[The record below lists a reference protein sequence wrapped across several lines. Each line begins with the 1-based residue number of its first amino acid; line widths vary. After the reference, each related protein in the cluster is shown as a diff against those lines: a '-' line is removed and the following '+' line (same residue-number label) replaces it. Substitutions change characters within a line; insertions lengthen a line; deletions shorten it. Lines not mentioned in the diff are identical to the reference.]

1 MRSTLSRPAIVVALI
16 ALCISRAS
24 AAPPQLV
31 NYQGEVTDGG
41 VPVANGNYPME
52 FRIYALSAGGA
63 ALWSEAV
70 ANVPVSNGRFNVLL
84 GQGTALP
91 ENTFDGTERWLE
103 AVFNG
108 QVMTPR
114 VRLVTVPYAH
124 RISTVDGATG
134 GDISTPVTINTN
146 SAGNSLEVFNTDG
159 GRAGRFENTLGTN
172 NEAALLGVGNGAGP
186 GVAGYNPNG
195 GPAVHSIGPLAV
207 QDMTFTQRIS
217 LNPGAPSS
225 SGEINVYKG
234 AVSTVTISGAE
245 VTTGG
250 QIVVRDNAGTDNI
263 ILDGDQS
270 GGRIEVFNGPPAT
283 VAGIISGHVQLGL
296 RTQPNLVMDQESIIA
311 RNNSATSV
319 LHLQPHGGQVGIG
332 IETEV
337 IPAGYILGI
346 DGKAIMEEVEVQL
359 SADWPDYVFEP
370 GYELMP
376 LDELEDHVRAKKHL
390 PGIPSAADMNGERL
404 ALGEMQTKLL
414 EKVEELTL
422 YVLTLNKQVRDITAE
437 NEALRARV
445 ETLSSQSEPRGH
457 Q

>member
-1 MRSTLSRPAIVVALI
+1 MRTTLTRLSAVVAFL
-16 ALCISRAS
+16 LS
-24 AAPPQLV
+24 ATAVSFSAPPQLV

-41 VPVANGNYPME
+41 LPVANGNYPME
-52 FRIYALSAGGA
+52 FRVFALSAGGA

-84 GQGTALP
+84 GQVTPLP
-91 ENTFDGTERWLE
+91 ENIFDGTERWLE
-103 AVFNG
+103 AVFNAE
-108 QVMTPR
+108 VMTPR

-146 SAGNSLEVFNTDG
+146 DAGNSLDVFNTDG

-186 GVAGYNPNG
+186 GVAGFNPNG
-195 GPAVHSIGPLAV
+195 GPGVHSIGPLSV
-207 QDMTFTQRIS
+207 QDLTFTERIR
-217 LNPGAPSS
+217 LNPGAVSS

-263 ILDGDQS
+263 VLDGDQS

-283 VAGIISGHVQLGL
+283 VAGIISGHVQLGA
-296 RTQPNLVMDQESIIA
+296 RTEENLVMDYESIIA
-311 RNNSATSV
+311 RNNGQTAV

-332 IETEV
+332 IETQV

-346 DGKAIMEEVEVQL
+346 DGKVIMEEVEVQL
-359 SADWPDYVFEP
+359 SGDWPDYVFAP
-370 GYELMP
+370 DYNLMP
-376 LDELEDHVRAKKHL
+376 LDDLADHVRDQRHL
-390 PGIPSAADMNGERL
+390 PGIPSASEMDGQRL
-404 ALGEMQTKLL
+404 PLGEMQTKLL

-422 YVLTLNKQVRDITAE
+422 YVLQLKGELDKAVNE
-437 NEALRARV
+437 NVALKTRV
-445 ETLSSQSEPRGH
+445 NALETVNR
-457 Q
+457 

>member
-1 MRSTLSRPAIVVALI
+1 MRSTLSRLAFAVALI
-16 ALCISRAS
+16 TLSITRVS

-41 VPVANGNYPME
+41 LPIANGNYPME
-52 FRIYALSAGGA
+52 FRIYALSIGGA

-91 ENTFDGTERWLE
+91 ENIFDGTERWLE
-103 AVFNG
+103 AVFNAE
-108 QVMTPR
+108 VMTPR

-146 SAGNSLEVFNTDG
+146 DAGNSLEVFNTDG

-186 GVAGYNPNG
+186 GVAGFNPNG
-195 GPAVHSIGPLAV
+195 GPAVHSIGPLSV
-207 QDMTFTQRIS
+207 QDMTFSERINF
-217 LNPGAPSS
+217 NPGAVSS

-296 RTQPNLVMDQESIIA
+296 RTQPNLVMDHESIIA

-319 LHLQPHGGQVGIG
+319 LHLQPHGGAVGIG
-332 IETEV
+332 IEAEV
-337 IPAGYILGI
+337 IPDGYIFAV
-346 DGKAIMEEVEVQL
+346 DGKAILEEVEVQL
-359 SADWPDYVFEP
+359 SGAWPDYVFEP
-370 GYELMP
+370 DYKLMP
-376 LDELEDHVRAKKHL
+376 LAALQEHVRARKHL
-390 PGIPSAADMNGERL
+390 PGIPSASDMTGERL
-404 ALGEMQTKLL
+404 AVGEMQTRLL
-414 EKVEELTL
+414 EKIEELTL
-422 YVLTLNKQVRDITAE
+422 YVLELNGRLDQAAAE
-437 NEALRARV
+437 SAALRER
-445 ETLSSQSEPRGH
+445 LSSLETDGGVK
-457 Q
+457 